1 MILTLSLLIF
11 FFTFILIKS
20 ADHVVV
26 ALRHIAKLSHARL
39 FVVSAILLALSTSL
53 PELFVSTTSALEG
66 VSSLSLGVVVGS
78 NIANISLI
86 TGIAALTAGRVLV
99 HGEFLKRDVWISLVA
114 GVLPILLVFDK
125 RLSRVD
131 GLILL
136 TVYAA
141 YATSFFKIRFR
152 EIAEFHLSDVF
163 FHRLFRKVTHFKTT
177 LRREYGR
184 LFVSVAV
191 LLFSAD
197 LVVRLSKTLAEAIG
211 IPLFLIGL
219 ILLAVG
225 TSLPELVFSLRLLT
239 DGEPTMFFGNLLG
252 STIANSTL
260 IVGLAAVINPF
271 AVAASDE
278 YVISAASFIV
288 IYLTFWFFI
297 RSKFRLERWEAG
309 VLIILYFIFVALEV
323 V

>member
-1 MILTLSLLIF
+1 MILALILLLF

-26 ALRHIAKLSHARL
+26 ALRHIAKLSHARI
-39 FVVSAILLALSTSL
+39 FVISAILLALGTSF

-66 VSSLSLGVVVGS
+66 VSTLSLGVVVGS

-86 TGIAALTAGRVLV
+86 AGFAALVTGRVFV
-99 HGEFLKRDVWISLVA
+99 HGEFLKRDVWISLAA
-114 GVLPILLVFDK
+114 GILPILLILDK
-125 RLSRVD
+125 SLSRVD

-136 TVYAA
+136 TAYAA

-152 EIAEFHLSDVF
+152 EIAEFHLSEVF
-163 FHRLFRKVTHFKTT
+163 FHRLFRKVTHIKTT
-177 LRREYGR
+177 LTREYGR
-184 LFVSVAV
+184 LFASLAV
-191 LLFSAD
+191 ILLSAD
-197 LVVRLSKTLAEAIG
+197 MIVKLSKNLAEAVG

-219 ILLAVG
+219 ILLAIG

-239 DGEPTMFFGNLLG
+239 DKEPSMFFGNLLG

-260 IVGLAAVINPF
+260 IVGLAAVINP
-271 AVAASDE
+271 VVIAAFDD
-278 YVISAASFIV
+278 YVISAVSFV
-288 IYLTFWFFI
+288 VVYLTFWFFI

-309 VLIILYFIFVALEV
+309 ILIIFYLVFIAFEFV
-323 V
+323 